1 MNGFQ
6 VIGKPLPFIDSRQK
20 AMGEALYTT
29 DLRLP
34 GMLYGKILRSPIP
47 HGRILSI
54 DTSRAQRLPGVKK
67 VITARDTPM
76 IRYGTTHEDWHL
88 LAPDK
93 VRFAGEEIAAVAAVD
108 LDTAEEALELIRVE
122 FEELPA
128 VYDPEEAMQ
137 PGAPLIN
144 EAPRNIASVF
154 EVERGNV
161 EEAFGESDL
170 VLEEKYFTSQV
181 YQAYLEP
188 MAAVARPDPD
198 GRITLYLP
206 IQIPSK
212 CRITYAKALGMA
224 LDDLRIIQ
232 PFVGGGFG
240 AKMETPLHPIAA
252 LLARLTGKPVSLTN
266 TREEDFTGGNPRLPM
281 NIQLKMGFTK
291 EGAITAKKVRIV
303 AANGGRVC
311 YGLPILGTACF
322 RVDSLYKFQNVKAE
336 GYLVYTNTLP
346 TGAFRG
352 FGNSQM
358 TFALESMLD
367 QAAHQL
373 RIDPAEMR
381 LKNAVQPGYVSVHG
395 WQVKSAG
402 LNECVEKATGATGW
416 QNKRTE
422 KTPGRGIGLACCN
435 HVSGYSA
442 FFPPFHGSSAVL
454 RLELN
459 GKVSV
464 ISGEVELGQGQ
475 KTVFSQ
481 IAAEV
486 LGLGVESVRMTP
498 VDSDYSTFGL
508 GAWASRTTTVGGK
521 AVYLAAKELQSKINA
536 YASSLLGAEEDK
548 LIMAGGKITQADR
561 PDNGITLADLATRYL
576 YQHNGSFIYGF
587 GEFNPGTQVPDAGKY
602 GNPSCAYPFAAH
614 IAEVEVDTGTGQVQV
629 VSYHAAH
636 DLGRTI
642 NPLGASGQIEGG
654 VAMGIGW
661 ALMENMVY
669 DNGRVANASFL
680 DYRVPGPRDLP
691 QINSIF
697 VESND
702 PYGPFG
708 AKGLG
713 EPTLNPVAAAVSN
726 AIYDAVGVRLRE
738 LPFTPEKVLAALKRL
753 KLQNNG

>member
-1 MNGFQ
+1 MSDFK
-6 VIGKPLPFIDSRQK
+6 VVGKPQPFVDARQK
-20 AMGEALYTT
+20 ATGDAVYTT
-29 DLRLP
+29 DIHLP

-47 HGRILSI
+47 HGRILNI
-54 DTSRAQRLPGVKK
+54 DTSRALRLPGVKK

-76 IRYGTTHEDWHL
+76 LCYGITHEDWHL

-93 VRFAGEEIAAVAAVD
+93 VRFVGEEIAAVAAVD
-108 LDTAEEALELIRVE
+108 LDTAEEALDLIKME

-144 EAPRNIASVF
+144 DAPGNIAHVF

-161 EEAFGESDL
+161 EEAFGDSYL
-170 VLEEKYFTSQV
+170 VLEEKYYTSQV
-181 YQAYLEP
+181 YQSYLEP
-188 MAAVARPDPD
+188 MAAVAKPESD
-198 GRITLYLP
+198 GRISFYLP

-212 CRITYAKALGMA
+212 CRVTYAKALDMPI
-224 LDDLRIIQ
+224 DSLRIIQ
-232 PFVGGGFG
+232 PHIGGGFG

-252 LLARLTGKPVSLTN
+252 LLAKLTGKPVSLAN
-266 TREEDFTGGNPRLPM
+266 TREEDFMGGNPRLPM
-281 NIQLKMGFTK
+281 NIQLKMGFTR
-291 EGAITAKKVRIV
+291 EGLITAKKVRIV

-311 YGLPILGTACF
+311 YGVPILGTACF
-322 RVDSLYKFQNVKAE
+322 RVDSMYKFQNVKAE

-346 TGAFRG
+346 TGCFRG

-358 TFALESMLD
+358 VFALESMMD

-373 RIDPAEMR
+373 GIDPAEMR
-381 LKNAVQPGYVSVHG
+381 HANAVHSGYVSVHG
-395 WQVKSAG
+395 WQVKSAA
-402 LNECVEKATGATGW
+402 LDECVGKATDAAGW
-416 QNKRTE
+416 KKKRAE
-422 KTPGRGIGLACCN
+422 KIFGKGIGLACTN

-442 FFPPFHGSSAVL
+442 FFPPFHGSSAML

-464 ISGEVELGQGQ
+464 TSGEVELGQGQ
-475 KTVFSQ
+475 KTAFSQ
-481 IAAEV
+481 IAAEA
-486 LGLGVESVRMTP
+486 LGLTVEDVRMTP
-498 VDSDYSTFGL
+498 VDSDLSTFSL

-521 AVYLAAKELQSKINA
+521 AVYLAAADLRSKIMA
-536 YASSLLGAEEDK
+536 YASMLLEVEEDQ
-548 LIMAGGKITQADR
+548 LFMAGGKVIQDGC
-561 PDNGITLADLATRYL
+561 PDKGIALADLASRYL

-587 GEFNPGTQVPDAGKY
+587 GEFNPGTQVPDAEKY

-614 IAEVEVDTGTGQVQV
+614 IAEVEVDTETGQVQV

-654 VAMGIGW
+654 VAMGVGW
-661 ALMENMVY
+661 ALMEDLFY
-669 DNGRVANASFL
+669 DHGRVANAGFL
-680 DYRVPGPRDLP
+680 DYRVPGPKDLP
-691 QINSIF
+691 EIKSIF

-713 EPTLNPVAAAVSN
+713 EPALNPVAAAISN
-726 AIYDAVGVRLRE
+726 AIYDAVGIRLRE
-738 LPFTPEKVLAALKRL
+738 LPFTPEKVLTELK
-753 KLQNNG
+753 KSKK